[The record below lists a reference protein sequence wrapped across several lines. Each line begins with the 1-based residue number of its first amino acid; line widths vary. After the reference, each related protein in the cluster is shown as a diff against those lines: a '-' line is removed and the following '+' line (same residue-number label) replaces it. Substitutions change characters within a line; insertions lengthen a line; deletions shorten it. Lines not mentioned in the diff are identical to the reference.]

1 MENKRVTASLALI
14 VLICF
19 FLPWLQVS
27 CGASVDRLS
36 GVDLARDGHSAL
48 WLIPVLM
55 LVVVFL
61 CLARSWKERRGISA
75 VATLVAGLVSVYLMN
90 RERGRFHASCSTWR
104 CATSRRNG
112 PCRCTTGKPR
122 STALPSS
129 TKTGCRLNSRRL
141 TKMKLPGKNP
151 GYGNRGKTNYV
162 FPPFPQPLLLL
173 TN

>member
-1 MENKRVTASLALI
+1 VQFVSTKITTAGYNSQMENKRVTASLALI

-27 CGASVDRLS
+27 CGSSVDRLS

-61 CLARSWKERRGISA
+61 CIARSWKERRGISA

-90 RERGRFHASCSTWR
+90 RERSRFHASSGLIEV
-104 CATSRRNG
+104 SF
-112 PCRCTTGKPR
+112 
-122 STALPSS
+122 TAWFWFGLGAAILLVILSALRVLKRTPS
-129 TKTGCRLNSRRL
+129 N
-141 TKMKLPGKNP
+141 
-151 GYGNRGKTNYV
+151 
-162 FPPFPQPLLLL
+162 
-173 TN
+173 